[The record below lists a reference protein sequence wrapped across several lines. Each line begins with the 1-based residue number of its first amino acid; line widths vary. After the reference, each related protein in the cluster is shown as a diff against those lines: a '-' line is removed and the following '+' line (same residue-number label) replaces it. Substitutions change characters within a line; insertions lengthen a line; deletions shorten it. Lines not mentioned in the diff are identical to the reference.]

1 MTIASKTNMLSW
13 THRNPMKVISAL
25 SLLAFVISILA
36 MGIGRYYV
44 PSLTIL
50 KMPLAEIFPIE
61 KTWSRTI
68 ECVIYDVRLP
78 RIMAGI
84 LVGAGLSVSGAAFQG
99 MFRNPLVSSQIL
111 GVSSGA
117 GFGAAIAILLFD
129 SLVIIQISSFVF
141 GLLAVAITFLI
152 SRMKSSTPILML
164 VLSGIVVGSLFSAL
178 TSLVKYMA
186 DPMNKMPAIVFWLL
200 GSLNHVA
207 GKDIKVFGPV
217 IVVTITIMLLIRW
230 KINVL
235 TMGDDDAKALGVNTE
250 RLKLIIILCS
260 TVLTASAVCLCGI
273 IGWIG
278 LVVPHIGRML
288 VGPDNRYLLPTT
300 ILTGAA
306 FLVVVDT
313 LARSL
318 SASEIPLGILTS
330 IIGAPLFAF
339 LLRRNKIGW

>member
-1 MTIASKTNMLSW
+1 METSVNDNMLGW
-13 THRNPMKVISAL
+13 THRNPVKVIIILIAL
-25 SLLAFVISILA
+25 VLVVGIVA
-36 MGIGRYYV
+36 MGIGRYSI
-44 PSLTIL
+44 PSLTII
-50 KMPLAEIFPIE
+50 KIPLSELFPIE

-68 ECVIYDVRLP
+68 ECVVYDVRFP
-78 RIMAGI
+78 RILAGI
-84 LVGAGLSVSGAAFQG
+84 LVGAGLSISGAAFQG

-129 SLVIIQISSFVF
+129 SLVIIQVSSFVF
-141 GLLAVAITFLI
+141 GLLAVFITFLM

-178 TSLVKYMA
+178 TSLTKYMA

-200 GSLNHVA
+200 GSLNHVSA
-207 GKDIKVFGPV
+207 KDIRVFGPM
-217 IVVTITIMLLIRW
+217 IIASIIIMLLIRW
-230 KINVL
+230 KINIL

-250 RLKLIIILCS
+250 RLKIAIILCS

-288 VGPDNRYLLPTT
+288 VGPDNRYLLPVT
-300 ILTGAA
+300 ILTGSS

-339 LLRRNKIGW
+339 LLRQNRIGW